1 MDKKKTELGLVYTGA
16 GAGAFFAGIPARDLT
31 PAEVEK
37 YGGEEFLLALGLYV
51 KPAPVKEK

>member
-1 MDKKKTELGLVYTGA
+1 MTKKKEIGLVYTGA
-16 GAGAFFAGIPARDLT
+16 GMGAFFAGIPARDLT

-37 YGGEEFLLALGLYV
+37 YGGLEFILALGLYE